1 MTTTRKHTIKTLD
14 IIRENNMIP
23 KDSPFEHLNKKTLFK
38 RWDLIPRYLAIE
50 NHFGENDY
58 GWELF
63 RKLRLHQSSEFGD
76 GHAQSDYDQTA
87 RSDYERLIKSVEAAG
102 YNRGYPLI
110 VNEEGFRINKGWL
123 RFACCLYFGIDEIPC
138 VFDTLNPSPSYS
150 LTWMKTE
157 VGYTAKEIR
166 LIREGHTR
174 MFAKLRA
181 SILSGNG
188 DKSDE

>member
-1 MTTTRKHTIKTLD
+1 MTDTRKHTIKTLD
-14 IIRENNMIP
+14 IICENNMIP
-23 KDSPFEHLNKKTLFK
+23 KHSPHSHLNKKTLFK
-38 RWDLIPRYLAIE
+38 RWDLITRYLAIE

-63 RKLRLHQSSEFGD
+63 RKLRTHQASEFGD
-76 GHAQSDYDQTA
+76 GTIQSEYDQSVRTNF
-87 RSDYERLIKSVEAAG
+87 ENLIKSVETSG
-102 YNRGYPLI
+102 YDRKYPLI
-110 VNEEGFRINKGWL
+110 VHETGLRINGGWL
-123 RFACCLYFGIDEIPC
+123 RFACCLYFGIDEVPC
-138 VFDTLNPSPSYS
+138 VFDMLNPNPIYS

-174 MFAKLRA
+174 MFAKLKA
-181 SILSGNG
+181 SILSEVN